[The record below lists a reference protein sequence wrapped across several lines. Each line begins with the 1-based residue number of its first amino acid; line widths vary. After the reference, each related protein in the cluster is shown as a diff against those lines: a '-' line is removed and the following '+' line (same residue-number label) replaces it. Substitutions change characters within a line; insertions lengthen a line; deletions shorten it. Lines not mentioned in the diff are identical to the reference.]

1 MCNEFLLSC
10 VCVKYPDRVLNFGGA
25 IWMMIEPV
33 YNDAVVIVIKAAA
46 EIEIGRI
53 VDADG
58 GVVVILV
65 GLSYL
70 LIDVVLYIEIERFSI
85 LGNIEDSLNN
95 CLAVCVDEER
105 ETLIYQRQHK

>member
-33 YNDAVVIVIKAAA
+33 YNDAVVIVIKAAT

-53 VDADG
+53 VVAEG

-70 LIDVVLYIEIERFSI
+70 LINVVFNIEIERFSV
-85 LGNIEDSLNN
+85 LRNIEDSLND

-105 ETLIYQRQHK
+105 EVLIY

>member
-10 VCVKYPDRVLNFGGA
+10 VCVKYSDRVLNFGGA

-33 YNDAVVIVIKAAA
+33 YNDAVVIVIEAAA

-53 VDADG
+53 IDADG
-58 GVVVILV
+58 GVVVILI
-65 GLSYL
+65 GFSYL
-70 LIDVVLYIEIERFSI
+70 LIDVVLNIEIERFSI

-95 CLAVCVDEER
+95 CFAVCVDEER
-105 ETLIYQRQHK
+105 EALIYQGQYK

>member
-33 YNDAVVIVIKAAA
+33 YNDAVVIVIEAAA
-46 EIEIGRI
+46 EIEIGWI
-53 VDADG
+53 IDADG
-58 GVVVILV
+58 GVVVILI
-65 GLSYL
+65 GFSYL
-70 LIDVVLYIEIERFSI
+70 LIDVALDIEIERFSI

-105 ETLIYQRQHK
+105 EALIYQR

>member
-1 MCNEFLLSC
+1 
-10 VCVKYPDRVLNFGGA
+10 
-25 IWMMIEPV
+25 MMIEPV
-33 YNDAVVIVIKAAA
+33 YNDAVVIVIEAAA

-70 LIDVVLYIEIERFSI
+70 LINVVFDIEIERFSV
-85 LGNIEDSLNN
+85 LGKELH
-95 CLAVCVDEER
+95 R
-105 ETLIYQRQHK
+105 EKR

>member
-10 VCVKYPDRVLNFGGA
+10 VCVKHPDRVLNFGGA

-53 VDADG
+53 VHAEG
-58 GVVVILV
+58 GV
-65 GLSYL
+65 L
-70 LIDVVLYIEIERFSI
+70 LHTVRLFLLPYTSKSFPR
-85 LGNIEDSLNN
+85 
-95 CLAVCVDEER
+95 
-105 ETLIYQRQHK
+105 

>member
-1 MCNEFLLSC
+1 
-10 VCVKYPDRVLNFGGA
+10 
-25 IWMMIEPV
+25 MIEPV
-33 YNDAVVIVIKAAA
+33 YNDAVVIVIEAAA

-70 LIDVVLYIEIERFSI
+70 LINVVFDIEIERFSV
-85 LGNIEDSLNN
+85 LGNIEDSLNDS
-95 CLAVCVDEER
+95 LAVCVDEER
-105 ETLIYQRQHK
+105 EALIYQGQYK